1 MPTPIRIAAALLAAC
16 LLQTA
21 TLAADPFGE
30 WRGLWINRFEYSPN
44 SVSSIESRIAG
55 AAAMGI
61 TDVMWQV
68 RGQSDALYESQFETP
83 AQSWNQSID
92 PLQVA
97 IDAAHANGVRLHAW
111 VNTMPVWNGASAPT
125 NPNHVFYNTEPSFRV
140 TDIHGNPEP
149 LGGGYV
155 KVNHVLPEVQSHINN
170 VVADLASNYDLDGI
184 HLDYV
189 RWLGPNAGSSE
200 GYKPDWNYLPHDADA
215 HALYFQETGLNAAD
229 GSTLAKRDAYRNWV
243 QGKITQ
249 LVSSIGDTVDAIES
263 ASGRDIVYSAAVW
276 NNPTTARNQ
285 YLQDYRAWLQ
295 QDLLDMAMPM
305 VYLSASNNYLMDGFL
320 DDIFATPTNTK
331 VSIGLGSYLHTASGG
346 GVEETIAE
354 MNQVYNDGRASSLSF
369 YGYGSVLDGSSI
381 SSQRR
386 DAIINWYNALDAV
399 EPPVG
404 GVPAPG
410 STVIT
415 GFDAPG
421 DEGYFASSITA
432 GGQTTISA
440 SSSADQTNLTA
451 HRGGGSQRLDIDAG
465 DGWTLRHLSGG
476 ATPAGNLAFAADGY
490 VGFWLKTE
498 TPGLTVQVALDDPS
512 TADRG
517 VLRQVIPDGQWRLYE
532 WNLDDESQWEGWVS
546 GDGVITGPTVTL
558 DSIFLYG
565 SGDALVYLDTVAHN
579 PSGSL
584 YSSPVPGDYDGDG
597 MVSPADYAVWRDSY
611 GQSGEGL
618 AADGNGDGTIN
629 AADYTVWR
637 DALAATVVPI
647 PEPATL
653 LLAVSAMLAGTTRSN
668 RLSL

>member
-1 MPTPIRIAAALLAAC
+1 MRTPIRFVAVLAAVCLLNAAAY
-16 LLQTA
+16 A
-21 TLAADPFGE
+21 TDPFGE
-30 WRGLWINRFEYSPN
+30 WRGIWINRFEYSPN
-44 SVSSIESRIAG
+44 SVSSIESRIAN

-68 RGQSDALYESQFETP
+68 RGQADALYESQFETP

-111 VNTMPVWNGASAPT
+111 LNTMPVWNGSTAPT
-125 NPNHVFYNTEPSFRV
+125 NPNHVYYNTDPSFRV
-140 TDIHGNPEP
+140 TDINGNLEP
-149 LGGGYV
+149 LNGSYV
-155 KVNHVLPEVQSHINN
+155 KVNHVLPEVQSHINS

-189 RWLGPNAGSSE
+189 RWLGPGAGSSE
-200 GYKPDWNYLPHDADA
+200 GFKPDWNFLPHDADA
-215 HALYFQETGLNAAD
+215 HALYLQETGLNAAD
-229 GSTLAKRDAYRNWV
+229 GSTLAKRDAYRGWV

-249 LVSSIGDTVDAIES
+249 LVSTVGDTVDAIETT
-263 ASGRDIVYSAAVW
+263 SGREIVYSAAVW

-285 YLQDYRAWLQ
+285 YLQDYRTWLE
-295 QDLLDMAMPM
+295 QDLLDVAMPM
-305 VYLSASNNYLMDGFL
+305 IYLSESNNHLMEGFL
-320 DDIFATPTNTK
+320 DDIFATPTNTQ
-331 VSIGLGSYLHTASGG
+331 VSIGLGTYLHTASGG
-346 GVEETIAE
+346 GVDETIAQ
-354 MNQVYNDGRASSLSF
+354 MNQVYDDGRASSLSF
-369 YGYGSVLDGSSI
+369 YGYGSLLDGSTLNT
-381 SSQRR
+381 QRR
-386 DAIINWYNALDAV
+386 DAVVNWYNALDAV
-399 EPPVG
+399 APPIG

-410 STVIT
+410 STVLT
-415 GFDAPG
+415 NFDAPG

-432 GGQTTISA
+432 GGQTTIDP
-440 SSSADQTNLTA
+440 SSSADQTNDTA

-465 DGWTLRHLSGG
+465 DEWTLRHLSGG

-490 VGFWLKTE
+490 VGFWLKSE
-498 TPGLTVQVALDDPS
+498 TPGLTVQIAVDDPS

-517 VLRQVIPDGQWRLYE
+517 VLKPVIADGQWRLYE
-532 WNLDDESQWEGWVS
+532 WNLDDEAQWEGWVS

-579 PSGSL
+579 PGGSL
-584 YSSPVPGDYDGDG
+584 YAVQILGDYDGDG
-597 MVSPADYAVWRDSY
+597 VIEAGDYAVWRDSY

-618 AADGNGDGTIN
+618 AADGNGDGAID

-637 DALAATVVPI
+637 DALAASAIAI

-653 LLAVSAMLAGTTRSN
+653 LLAACVLVAGAARRARPTV
-668 RLSL
+668 